1 MTPPPLLVLGNLDC
15 EARWHGAVL
24 PRRVLER
31 ISAAACLM
39 RYLFDEPIALW
50 TPAPVDPARLV
61 SLPDAPPITLHSGPP
76 PRSAGE
82 IAAWGAWSERA
93 SPQIAARDRHRISVP
108 AAIDRARAVNDR
120 RFAAALDAELGAA
133 PPGAVAIT
141 SLEQLRQHLD
151 AGGAAASPSG
161 QWICKAPL
169 SAAGRDRVIGC
180 GPLSGQSAPGTNSPD
195 GPSAETARALAR
207 LLVRFGVLLFEPWL
221 DRAGDLGVCAVVRPD
236 GVVEHRA
243 PHTLLTNARGG
254 FLGISQQPPPLSEAE
269 HAQLLHTVRAAGA
282 ALYRAG
288 YTGPYNLDAFLHRT
302 ASGERRLRPLC
313 EINARISFGWIAA
326 AIAERHGFTELGFGA
341 PLPDATLLV
350 APEQP
355 DDPRG
360 DGAAWAR

>member
-1 MTPPPLLVLGNLDC
+1 MLVLGNLDC

-24 PRRVLER
+24 PHRVLER

-61 SLPDAPPITLHSGPP
+61 ELPGAPPIALRSGPP
-76 PRSAGE
+76 PRGTGE
-82 IAAWGAWSERA
+82 LAAWGACSDRPA
-93 SPQIAARDRHRISVP
+93 PQHAARDRYRISVP
-108 AAIDRARAVNDR
+108 ATIERARAANDR
-120 RFAAALDAELGAA
+120 RFAAALAEELGVA
-133 PPGAVAIT
+133 PPGALAIT

-151 AGGAAASPSG
+151 EGGAAASPSG

-169 SAAGRDRVIGC
+169 SAAGRDRVIAS
-180 GPLSGQSAPGTNSPD
+180 GPLSGPSEPGAD
-195 GPSAETARALAR
+195 GEAARALAR
-207 LLVRFGVLLFEPWL
+207 LLARFGVLIFEPWL
-221 DRAGDLGVCAVVRPD
+221 ARAGDLGICAVVRPD
-236 GVVEHRA
+236 GAVEHRA
-243 PHTLLTNARGG
+243 PHTLLTNPRGG

-269 HAQLLHTVRAAGA
+269 HAQLVHTVRAAGA
-282 ALYRAG
+282 ALFRAG
-288 YTGPYNLDAFLHRT
+288 YTGPYNLDAFSHRT
-302 ASGERRLRPLC
+302 ASGELRLRPLC

-326 AIAERHGFTELGFGA
+326 ALAARHGFTELGFGA
-341 PLPDATLLV
+341 PPPDATLLV